1 MARKHRLLKA
11 VVLAAAAGAALLWL
25 RSREQEHEH
34 TKGPEAD
41 MDAAEAPKT
50 APACDDTEVPVQT
63 PDAPQPAPAQPAETP
78 APDQPVPEQ
87 EQPTARPTVTY
98 RPVRP
103 QDGGPN
109 ANPVE
114 SHAEKPPVVDGK
126 VDPTKIALPEDFADW
141 DDLGCQG

>member
-1 MARKHRLLKA
+1 MVRKHRLLTAA
-11 VVLAAAAGAALLWL
+11 VVAAAAGAALLWL

-41 MDAAEAPKT
+41 TTAAEAPKT

-63 PDAPQPAPAQPAETP
+63 PDTPQPA
-78 APDQPVPEQ
+78 PEQ
-87 EQPTARPTVTY
+87 EQPAVRPGTY

-103 QDGGPN
+103 QEGGPY

-114 SHAEKPPVVDGK
+114 SHTQKPPVVDGK
-126 VDPTKIALPEDFADW
+126 VDPTQIAVPEDFADW

>member
-1 MARKHRLLKA
+1 M
-11 VVLAAAAGAALLWL
+11 
-25 RSREQEHEH
+25 
-34 TKGPEAD
+34 
-41 MDAAEAPKT
+41 
-50 APACDDTEVPVQT
+50 
-63 PDAPQPAPAQPAETP
+63 
-78 APDQPVPEQ
+78 
-87 EQPTARPTVTY
+87 TY

-109 ANPVE
+109 VNPVE

>member
-1 MARKHRLLKA
+1 MARKHRLLTAA
-11 VVLAAAAGAALLWL
+11 VVAAAAGAALLWL

-41 MDAAEAPKT
+41 IEAAEALKT

-63 PDAPQPAPAQPAETP
+63 PDTPQPAPVQPAETP
-78 APDQPVPEQ
+78 APAQSAPEQ
-87 EQPTARPTVTY
+87 EQPIVRPVTY

-109 ANPVE
+109 VNPVE
-114 SHAEKPPVVDGK
+114 SHTQKPPMVDGK
-126 VDPTKIALPEDFADW
+126 VDPTQIAAPEDFADW